1 MACMTRE
8 LKREYQIYIIA
19 WLAVFLAPLVYLWY
33 VSSVEEYV
41 TFQFSML
48 LRSWLIT
55 LPFLVTFLIHTYFVA
70 PIFIKGK
77 LTKYALFVILLL
89 AAFALY
95 AHVTRDPLQP
105 APPDVGEIAP
115 GGGPREMG
123 PPGASEMTFSG
134 DSHGIPDG
142 VKGLP
147 PDIPMPTPTEKDAP
161 PEGIMKNGPA
171 PRAGEPGPRGGTEG
185 NKLPHDWPIAPPE
198 WMQFLICVLMLGA
211 NLTVKFYLKNLADD
225 RRLRELEK
233 ENLARQMEYLRYQI
247 KPHFFMNTLNNI
259 HALVDIEP
267 QKAKDMIL
275 ELSKLMRYILYDG
288 GKAMVSLDKET
299 EFLNHYISLM
309 KVRYPDR
316 VRINVSLPDA
326 LPYMEVPPLVFVT
339 FVENAFKHGVSYDQ
353 ESFISVSMEA
363 SGGKLI
369 FRCTNS
375 RYSSPD
381 PEHSG
386 IGLANAK
393 RRLELLYGQDFTL
406 HVGENPGIYDVLLI
420 IPLSSTHNNNI
431 TT

>member
-1 MACMTRE
+1 MAKE

-33 VSSVEEYV
+33 VSSVEEFV

-48 LRSWLIT
+48 FRSWLIT
-55 LPFLVTFLIHTYFVA
+55 IPFLIVFLIHTYFIA
-70 PIFIKGK
+70 PVFIKGK
-77 LTKYALFVILLL
+77 LTEYAILAILLL
-89 AAFALY
+89 ATFAIY
-95 AHVTRDPLQP
+95 AHSVRNPLQP
-105 APPDVGEIAP
+105 APPGVGEMAP

-123 PPGASEMTFSG
+123 PPDGAVGM
-134 DSHGIPDG
+134 
-142 VKGLP
+142 P
-147 PDIPMPTPTEKDAP
+147 PDKTLPAP
-161 PEGIMKNGPA
+161 PEGSMGARPEMTDVPDGIPKDNPA
-171 PRAGEPGPRGGTEG
+171 PRRNEPGPRGGTDG
-185 NKLPHDWPIAPPE
+185 SRLPHDWPIAPPE

-211 NLTVKFYLKNLADD
+211 NLTVKFYLKNVADD

-233 ENLARQMEYLRYQI
+233 ENLSQQMEYLKYQI

-288 GKAMVSLDKET
+288 GKAMVGLDKEA
-299 EFLNHYISLM
+299 EFLNHYIYLM
-309 KVRYPDR
+309 RVRYPDK
-316 VRINVSLPDA
+316 VRIDVSFPAELPF
-326 LPYMEVPPLVFVT
+326 MELPPLVLVT
-339 FVENAFKHGVSYDQ
+339 FVENAFKHGVSYGQ
-353 ESFISVSMEA
+353 ESFISVKMEA

-375 RYSSPD
+375 RHNSPD

-386 IGLANAK
+386 IGLVNARK
-393 RRLELLYGQDFTL
+393 RLELLYGQDFTL
-406 HVGENPGIYDVLLI
+406 HVGEDPRIYDILLI
-420 IPLSSTHNNNI
+420 IPHSSSHNNNI